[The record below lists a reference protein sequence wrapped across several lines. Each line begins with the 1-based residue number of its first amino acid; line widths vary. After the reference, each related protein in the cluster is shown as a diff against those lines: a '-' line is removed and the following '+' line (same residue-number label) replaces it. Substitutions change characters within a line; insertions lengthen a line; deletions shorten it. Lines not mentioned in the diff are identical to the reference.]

1 ATRGGGPAPE
11 PITVLA
17 MHCSPSSAPLL
28 SGLVTGGGT
37 EVRTQTHG
45 WVDPESGETMRI
57 RLRAGEGLHG
67 RLRRA
72 GFLPVLAEAPH
83 GGAPL
88 RGEDASPSR
97 ALPVGT

>member
-1 ATRGGGPAPE
+1 MQRA
-11 PITVLA
+11 
-17 MHCSPSSAPLL
+17 SASESLL
-28 SGLVTGGGT
+28 SGHVTGDGA
-37 EVRTQTHG
+37 EVRTRTHG

-57 RLRAGEGLHG
+57 RLRASEGLHG

-72 GFLPVLAEAPH
+72 GFLPVLGEAPG

-88 RGEDASPSR
+88 RGEDASSTR